1 MRVAYGRVS
10 TASGE
15 QLAAL
20 EHQLG
25 RLEREEPDLVLTDVE
40 SGLVVERAGYQRLR
54 TLILDGLA
62 REVVVTQFSRLGRD
76 SAECDAFVRLC
87 DAFRVRCR
95 TLDEGVVTM
104 ATPEDL
110 LMTRLRGSLS
120 EGESMRIRLRVLRG
134 LEEGRLQGKPMR
146 KPCWGYR
153 LRQDRKRLEPDP
165 ETFPLALAFIERLKA
180 HGWRMTPAWRE
191 CREWVAFRSIRG
203 VRSWLLNPILR
214 GGIGYGLLKNHRHQT
229 TLWGLHQPLLSQE
242 EFAEMRA
249 VVESNRKLWGINTTV
264 KPRLL
269 TGLVRCGECGCVC
282 KYVPQRTIPSVKC
295 GTERCSQCYRS
306 TREEVIV
313 TYAIEQLSLRAA
325 QALSRHATQEESP
338 EALELRR
345 QVASLQSLA
354 DPDLEPVIEQKQE
367 RLRQLLSQQPENE
380 ELARKIADP
389 RWFSL
394 ATYEELRLLF
404 ARLVVSIRL
413 ERQAPAAIDLRL

>member
-1 MRVAYGRVS
+1 MKIAYARVS

-20 EHQLG
+20 RHQLG
-25 RLEREEPDLVLTDVE
+25 RLEREQPDLLLEDVE
-40 SGLVVERAGYQRLR
+40 SGLVAERAGYQRLR
-54 TLILDGLA
+54 TLILDGLV

-76 SAECDAFVRLC
+76 SSECDSFVRLC
-87 DAFRVRCR
+87 DAFGVCCR
-95 TLDEGVVTM
+95 TLDEGRMTM
-104 ATPEDL
+104 GTPEDL

-120 EGESMRIRLRVLRG
+120 EGESMRIRLRVLKG
-134 LEEGRLQGKPMR
+134 LEEGRRQGKPMR

-153 LRQDRKRLEPDP
+153 LRQDRERLEPDP
-165 ETFPLALAFIERLKA
+165 EAFPRAAAFIETLRA
-180 HGWRMTPAWRE
+180 HDWRMTPAWRA
-191 CREWVAFRSIRG
+191 CRDWVVFRSIRG
-203 VRSWLLNPILR
+203 VRSWLLNPTLR
-214 GGIGYGLLKNHRHQT
+214 GGIGYGQLPNHRHQT
-229 TLWGLHQPLLSQE
+229 IVWGLHQPLLSHE
-242 EFAEMRA
+242 DYAEMRA

-313 TYAIEQLSLRAA
+313 TYAIEQLSQQAA
-325 QALSRHATQEESP
+325 QALARAATQEEPP
-338 EALELRR
+338 ELQELRR
-345 QVASLQSLA
+345 QIESLQSLA
-354 DPDLEPVIEQKQE
+354 DPDLAAVIEGKQD
-367 RLRQLLSQQPENE
+367 RLRQLLSQRPANE

-394 ATYEELRLLF
+394 ASYDELRLLF

-413 ERQAPAAIDLRL
+413 ERQVPKAIELRL